1 MSNFIL
7 PMSYILSD
15 DVGNIS
21 KMNLAVP
28 AENLCSSVK
37 PT

>member
-7 PMSYILSD
+7 PTSYVPSGD
-15 DVGNIS
+15 EGNVS
-21 KMNLAVP
+21 KMNLAVL
-28 AENLCSSVK
+28 AEDLCSSVK

>member
-1 MSNFIL
+1 ML
-7 PMSYILSD
+7 YVPSD
-15 DVGNIS
+15 DVGNVS
-21 KMNLAVP
+21 KMNPAVL

>member
-7 PMSYILSD
+7 PNSYVLSD
-15 DVGNIS
+15 DVGNVS
-21 KMNLAVP
+21 KMNLAVL

>member
-7 PMSYILSD
+7 STSHVTSGD
-15 DVGNIS
+15 GNVS
-21 KMNLAVP
+21 KMNPAVH

>member
-1 MSNFIL
+1 
-7 PMSYILSD
+7 MSYVQLD
-15 DVGNIS
+15 DVGNVS
-21 KMNLAVP
+21 KMNLALL